1 MTAPGRVYV
10 GTSGFSYPDW
20 RGRFYPERHDPR
32 SMLAYY
38 AGQLPAVEINNTF
51 YRYPD
56 EAVLQGWRDQVP
68 DDFRFALKAH
78 RRMTHFRGLS
88 GVDED
93 IRFFLERT
101 ALLGTRRGPILVQ
114 LPPSLSFDGGLLT
127 GFLTLLPRDVRVA
140 VEFRHTSWYTGETL
154 ALLRRFG
161 IALCV
166 AEGEAHAAP
175 LEVTAPFVYLRL
187 RKDVYTESELSA
199 WGQRAASWRSDGLD
213 VFAFVKHEVEGPG
226 YARTLLASAVVGQGV
241 GTEGPAAV

>member
-1 MTAPGRVYV
+1 MTAPGVVYA

-20 RGRFYPERHDPR
+20 RGTFYPERLDPR
-32 SMLAYY
+32 HMLASY

-51 YRYPD
+51 YRYPE
-56 EAVLQGWRDQVP
+56 EAVLEAWRDQVP
-68 DDFRFALKAH
+68 EEFRFALKAH

-101 ALLGTRRGPILVQ
+101 AVLGARRGPILVQ
-114 LPPSLSFDGGLLT
+114 LPPSLSFDAGLLA

-140 VEFRHTSWYTGETL
+140 VEFRHASWYTEETL
-154 ALLRRFG
+154 ALLRKFG

-166 AEGEAHAAP
+166 AEGEAHTAP

-187 RKDVYTESELSA
+187 RKDLYTESELGA
-199 WGQRAASWRSDGLD
+199 WGRRAAGWRSDGLD
-213 VFAFVKHEVEGPG
+213 VFAFIKHEVQGPG
-226 YARTLLASAVVGQGV
+226 YARTLLQAARVAQGV
-241 GTEGPAAV
+241 GMEGPGAV